1 VNLFDL
7 PPELPD
13 DELIERLAG
22 GGDVLVERIV
32 SSGQATPP
40 GVWLEQE
47 RDEWVALLQGSAE
60 LAFEDGSRHPL
71 EAGDALVISAGTGHR
86 VERTSADP
94 PCVWV
99 AVHASGLV
107 A

>member
-1 VNLFDL
+1 
-7 PPELPD
+7 
-13 DELIERLAG
+13 
-22 GGDVLVERIV
+22 
-32 SSGQATPP
+32 
-40 GVWLEQE
+40 
-47 RDEWVALLQGSAE
+47 VALLQGSAE

-86 VERTSADP
+86 VERTSAHP